1 MVFNKLNELD
11 KEQIAI
17 FKTEHGTTL
26 TSSVRALVMRGST
39 FTDAS
44 ELILSREAAK
54 AELLKEMEKADSYGD
69 LKDAPTAEI
78 QPTPKKPRAPRKA
91 KTVVDKSELKVVS
104 DEKPEE
110 GDYRHMKIN
119 LPKPK
124 KEVKPKAKPKAVDAV
139 DDSGNIN
146 ILL

>member
-1 MVFNKLNELD
+1 MVFTKLLQED

-39 FTDAS
+39 FDDAS

-54 AELLKEMEKADSYGD
+54 AELLEEMKKCDSYD
-69 LKDAPTAEI
+69 NLKEAPVEI
-78 QPTPKKPRAPRKA
+78 IKKPRAKRKA
-91 KTVVDKSELKVVS
+91 KTVVEPVVVS
-104 DEKPEE
+104 DEKPES
-110 GDYRHMKIN
+110 DFQHIKIN

>member
-1 MVFNKLNELD
+1 MVFTKLLQED

-17 FKTEHGTTL
+17 FKVDHGTTL
-26 TSSVRALVMRGST
+26 TSSVRALVMRGSS
-39 FTDAS
+39 FDDAS

-54 AELLKEMEKADSYGD
+54 AELLKEMQKCDSYD
-69 LKDAPTAEI
+69 NLKEAPIAEI
-78 QPTPKKPRAPRKA
+78 IKKPRAKRKA
-91 KTVVDKSELKVVS
+91 KTVVEPVVVS

-139 DDSGNIN
+139 EDAGNIN

>member
-1 MVFNKLNELD
+1 MVFTKLNELD

-17 FKTEHGTTL
+17 FKSEYGTSL
-26 TSSVRALVMRGST
+26 TSSVRALVMRGSS
-39 FTDAS
+39 FDDAS

-54 AELLKEMEKADSYGD
+54 AELLEEMQKCDSYNN
-69 LKDAPTAEI
+69 LEASAEI
-78 QPTPKKPRAPRKA
+78 QEPPTPKKQRAPRKA
-91 KTVVDKSELKVVS
+91 KTVVDKSELKDVPE
-104 DEKPEE
+104 EKPVE

-124 KEVKPKAKPKAVDAV
+124 KEPKAKPKAVDPV
-139 DDSGNIN
+139 DDSSNIN

>member
-17 FKTEHGTTL
+17 FKVDHGTTL
-26 TSSVRALVMRGST
+26 TSSVRALVMRGSS

-44 ELILSREAAK
+44 ELILSREAAR
-54 AELLKEMEKADSYGD
+54 AELLKEMVKYDSCD
-69 LKDAPTAEI
+69 NLKEAPVPEI
-78 QPTPKKPRAPRKA
+78 IKKPRAPRKA
-91 KTVVDKSELKVVS
+91 KTVVDKTESKVVS

-139 DDSGNIN
+139 EDAGNIN